1 MGMLWIS
8 AIDCVIRNKKIGE
21 GFFKK
26 LKVSQTLIHEVFK
39 SPWYVLD
46 EKHVR
51 EQSKRFLE
59 WTDDDFMI
67 HVIKELIKGDCLKM

>member
-1 MGMLWIS
+1 MHDRSHERLWIWISGQINMGMLWIS

-59 WTDDDFMI
+59 
-67 HVIKELIKGDCLKM
+67 